1 MSLSYLIITF
11 NRRDGLL
18 QNLKELLAIDPGAD
32 VWVVDNASTD
42 GTQQALAHAYP
53 HVRIVRLDTNLG
65 MPARNAALRQMTS
78 EFVAII
84 DDDSYPTAGVT
95 AKSVQYMR
103 ENPDVA
109 AVVGRALLPNGK
121 PEASAF
127 PSILLGCASCVR
139 LSTVK
144 EVGYFPD
151 NFFRQAEEYDL
162 SCRLWNA
169 GYRIA
174 RFEDLIY
181 RHDKKPSASRA
192 SRVVT
197 SLDLKHN
204 LLIAARYLSPKMYQI
219 YREDFIARYGAIMT
233 HAGYESDIA
242 GVINEADGIIVD
254 GSRLRRMQLNA
265 AAFEAVFQ
273 HESQRQQVASWA
285 SLQRIRRVAIADY
298 SKNLYATYRA
308 CIDAGLEIVAI
319 ADDREAFAGL
329 NYRGVNVCG
338 GSAIARSAIDGV
350 VVSNMN
356 PAQVQDV
363 ADSVSNTFGPI
374 PTLTLWR
381 GVNFDRQDRVERNHS
396 SSRAA

>member
-1 MSLSYLIITF
+1 MSLSYLIITCS
-11 NRRDGLL
+11 RRDGLL
-18 QNLKELLAIDPGAD
+18 SNLKELFATDPGAD

-42 GTQQALAHAYP
+42 GTPEALARTYP
-53 HVRIVRLDTNLG
+53 QVRIVRLDTNLG
-65 MPARNAALRQMTS
+65 MPARNVGLRQMNS

-84 DDDSYPTAGVT
+84 DDDSYPTAGVM
-95 AKSVQYMR
+95 AKSVQYMQQH
-103 ENPDVA
+103 PDVA
-109 AVVGRALLPNGK
+109 AVVGRALLPNDK

-139 LSTVK
+139 LSAVK

-151 NFFRQAEEYDL
+151 DFFRQAEEYDL

-192 SRVVT
+192 SRVV
-197 SLDLKHN
+197 SALDLKHN
-204 LLIAARYLSPKMYQI
+204 LLIAARYLSPKMYQV
-219 YREDFIARYGAIMT
+219 YREDFIARYGAIMA
-233 HAGYESDIA
+233 HAGYKSDIA

-273 HESQRQQVASWA
+273 HESQRQQVASWT
-285 SLQRIRRVAIADY
+285 SLQRVRRVGIADY

-308 CIDAGLEIVAI
+308 CVDAGLEIVAI

-329 NYRGVNVCG
+329 SYRGVKVCA
-338 GSAIARSAIDGV
+338 GSKINRSAIDGV
-350 VVSNMN
+350 VISNVN
-356 PAQVQDV
+356 PAQVQDI
-363 ADSVSNTFGPI
+363 ADSVSKTFGPI
-374 PTLTLWR
+374 PMLTLWR
-381 GVNFDRQDRVERNHS
+381 GINFDRQNHS